1 MSETDFLTGCFS
13 KEVINPMLDKIKA
26 ECKIYK
32 IPFSVLVIDL
42 DHFKAYNDKYGHI
55 DGDEALK
62 YFASTLRLSLREE
75 ETTIFRFGGDEFVI
89 VFSGKNAKEA
99 RLTTIKLMKNLR
111 RRPFLSGGRIFKL
124 RFSAGIASYPFDGN
138 EVEEILQ
145 KADKAM
151 YFSKTHGRGR
161 ATLHRHILFRK
172 IKRALRIFISI
183 LLVICTLLY
192 LKNSSYRN
200 QIMEWLK
207 KEMGKASTVL
217 TSVSVE
223 ADDKAHD
230 IVYLKSGRV
239 LKGVIVRDNE
249 DGIELNLSLQTGAG
263 SVTIR
268 RSEIE
273 MIRSGQKHE

>member
-13 KEVINPMLDKIKA
+13 KEVISPMLDKIKA

-32 IPFSVLVIDL
+32 VPFSVLVIDL

-89 VFSGKNAKEA
+89 VFSGKNSKEA
-99 RLTTIKLMKNLR
+99 RLTTISLMKNLK

-124 RFSAGIASYPFDGN
+124 RFSAGIASYPSDGN
-138 EVEEILQ
+138 EVETILQ

-151 YFSKTHGRGR
+151 YFSKTHGRGKV
-161 ATLHRHILFRK
+161 TLHSHILRVK
-172 IKRALRIFISI
+172 IKSVLFVLIGALLIVGVLS
-183 LLVICTLLY
+183 Y
-192 LKNSSYRN
+192 LKNSSYRD

-207 KEMGKASTVL
+207 RETGKASTVL
-217 TSVSVE
+217 TSVSIKTN
-223 ADDKAHD
+223 DKAPD
-230 IVYLKSGRV
+230 TVYLKSGRV

-263 SVTIR
+263 SVMIR
-268 RSEIE
+268 RSDIE
-273 MIRSGQKHE
+273 RISPRQKHE